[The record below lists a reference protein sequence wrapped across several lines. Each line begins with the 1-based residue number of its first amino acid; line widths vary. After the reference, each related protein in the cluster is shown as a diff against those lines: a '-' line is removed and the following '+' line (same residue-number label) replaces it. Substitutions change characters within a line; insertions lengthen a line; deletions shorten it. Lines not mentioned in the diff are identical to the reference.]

1 MTQLQ
6 RAAEEAMRLL
16 RSNVRRGR
24 SVRDGRGK
32 KSTKHSFTHQ
42 RNTATLYLIYQGWS
56 GDAIAE
62 HLDCHR
68 STIYRFRDSL
78 QLKPWLLFDYPVLS
92 QGVRALTVIWTCEV
106 CGSTFAKL
114 SKRKAREH
122 VAFHYFPREVVIS
135 VGVFGEWYE

>member
-1 MTQLQ
+1 MK
-6 RAAEEAMRLL
+6 LL
-16 RSNVRRGR
+16 LSDIRRG
-24 SVRDGRGK
+24 GAAHGERGQ
-32 KSTKHSFTHQ
+32 KSRKHSFTHQ

-68 STIYRFRDSL
+68 STIYRFMDSL
-78 QLKPWLLFDYPVLS
+78 KLKPWLLFDYPVLS

-114 SKRKAREH
+114 SERKAREH
-122 VAFHYFPREVVIS
+122 VAFHYLPRTTVIS